1 MLIANPIYDVVF
13 KYLLEDLDIARDLLS
28 AILDEQIVQISVGSQ
43 EIAGEVGSGIS
54 VLRMD
59 FKAIIQNSAGE
70 QKMVLIELQK
80 AKKLLDIMRFRRYV
94 GENYSKGEEIKNQQG
109 ETETLPLP
117 IITIYFL
124 GFKLDNVAAPVL
136 KIDRK
141 YIDVINKTAL
151 PDSVKETFVEQL
163 THNSYIVQIPRLSPQ
178 QQTPLAHILQVFSQS
193 YITADKHKLDYEP
206 VKEAQSAL
214 VLRILE
220 RLHRAIAS
228 EEVRAKMNIEDE
240 FETIVNREVRK
251 KLAEKD
257 LIIEEKTQMLE
268 EKTQMLE
275 EKAQIIEEKDQKIA
289 DLLAEL
295 ERLKK

>member
-28 AILDEQIVQISVGSQ
+28 AILDEQIVQISVASQ
-43 EIAGEVGSGIS
+43 EIMGEVGSGIS
-54 VLRMD
+54 ILRMD
-59 FKAIIQNSAGE
+59 FKAIIQNSLGE

-94 GENYSKGEEIKNQQG
+94 GENYSKGEEIKNQSG
-109 ETETLPLP
+109 ETETIASP

-124 GFKLDNVAAPVL
+124 GFKLDNIAAPIL

-141 YIDVINKTAL
+141 YIDVVNKTAL
-151 PDSVKETFVEQL
+151 PDNVKETFVEQL
-163 THNSYIVQIPRLSPQ
+163 THNSYIIQIPRLSIKQ
-178 QQTPLAHILQVFSQS
+178 QSPLEYILQIFSQS

-206 VKEAQSAL
+206 TKTAQPIL
-214 VLRILE
+214 VQRILE

-228 EEVRAKMNIEDE
+228 DEVRAKMNIEDE
-240 FETIVNREVRK
+240 FENIVNREVRK
-251 KLAEKD
+251 KLVEKD
-257 LIIEEKTQMLE
+257 LIIEEKDL
-268 EKTQMLE
+268 
-275 EKAQIIEEKDQKIA
+275 IIEEKDKKIA

-295 ERLKK
+295 EQLKKQ